1 MGYTQTMETTAGAV
15 EQGSTPIFD
24 ELIGRFGIELPAE
37 PTPVPPVTEP
47 TTDEAATA

>member
-1 MGYTQTMETTAGAV
+1 MGYTQSMETSAEAV

-37 PTPVPPVTEP
+37 PSPVPPATEP
-47 TTDEAATA
+47 ADEAATA